1 MFELR
6 KTLVTL
12 ETIHHEGGP
21 VTESPLICG
30 AIGAVVKNPYA
41 GRFATAE
48 ELQAGMQTLKPL
60 GLQITEQLLAA
71 MNCQAAA
78 IQAYGKGA
86 IVGEDGELEHAALW
100 HVPGGYAMREVLGEA
115 KAIVP
120 SAVKVAGMGSN
131 LDIPLHHINAA
142 YVRDH
147 FSAIALCIT
156 DAPRADEIVFSLA
169 MSNGGRIHARMGGLQ
184 ASDIKGEDGLR

>member
-6 KTLVTL
+6 KTLITL
-12 ETIHHEGGP
+12 ETILHEGGP
-21 VTESPLICG
+21 IAESPLICG
-30 AIGAVVKNPYA
+30 GIGAVVKNPYA
-41 GRFATAE
+41 GQFATAE
-48 ELQAGMQTLKPL
+48 ELQKGMQALKPL

-71 MNCQAAA
+71 MNCSATD

-86 IVGEDGELEHAALW
+86 IVGEQGELEHAALW
-100 HVPGGYAMREVLGEA
+100 HVPGGYAMREILGEA

-120 SAVKVAGMGSN
+120 SAVKVAGMGAS

-147 FSAIALCIT
+147 FSALELSIT
-156 DAPRADEIVFSLA
+156 DAPRADEIVFCLA
-169 MSNGGRIHARMGGLQ
+169 MANGGRIHARMGGLQ
-184 ASDIKGEDGLR
+184 TSDIKGEDGLR